1 MIIKLDER
9 NGIKIATFASLSRFT
24 SAVTE
29 EVKNELKPVLSNPG
43 TKLIFNLENIDF
55 IDSSG
60 IGCIIS
66 LVKTAKSND
75 SGIKI
80 CNLSRE
86 VASVFE
92 LLHLQMILEIGKDVE
107 SCMASFKEEN

>member
-9 NGIKIATFASLSRFT
+9 DGIKIATFASLSRFT
-24 SAVTE
+24 LAVTE
-29 EVKNELKPVLSNPG
+29 EVKNELKPVLNHPG

-66 LVKTAKSND
+66 LVKTAKSSH

-80 CNLSRE
+80 CNLTKDVE
-86 VASVFE
+86 SVFE
-92 LLHLQMILEIGKDVE
+92 LLHLQMILEIGTDVE
-107 SCMASFKEEN
+107 SCIKSFKKEN

>member
-24 SAVTE
+24 LAVTE

-55 IDSSG
+55 IDS